1 MDLSNSRIREVIWEY
16 VQGERDRR
24 IIERRLI
31 DKIGLERLA
40 EEFQLSDTQVKRI
53 VKKWSIVIF
62 RHY

>member
-1 MDLSNSRIREVIWEY
+1 MDLSNSRIREVIGEF